1 MALTTVNTTD
11 LYTSGFLAEM
21 GTAPNPGT
29 MVIGPLGGSGR
40 IHMLY
45 QRLDRLFVYANKSSP
60 SLTRRGYVDPLFE
73 DGYYPITNF
82 TQGISSGFFGY
93 VAGQWNRASDVQCLY
108 TVDATAGTGK
118 LQERDPTTL
127 QIIDADP
134 YPLFRNTCIA
144 VGSGV
149 DGYYVAASLDYKVFE
164 EQGKLYIPQVATMRY
179 GGASYTYI
187 AVEVDLATG
196 LAVPIPGWYGRAATG
211 PNAFQE
217 PAIFGDQVE
226 WNRLQFIEDD
236 DSSHVAPKGYFV
248 ISEADGHAGVG
259 ANPAE
264 RVYVRIMEW
273 NPTGASGTPNRVH
286 KRITMTSRVEFDE
299 TIIGT
304 GFVQCSLVYHP
315 LSGRLYWIANNGW
328 NPGIAGSNIVYRF
341 SMVPDLA
348 AITAPAPE
356 RTPRTAGTTAF
367 NVEALG
373 SLNERIPGVQVAFAL
388 EGASAVRE
396 LLDTS
401 GGPGSPAAAV
411 DRTPID
417 DDDGLIVYEDDGAT
431 VTALVETTHYT
442 VNRSTGVITGVGVHW
457 KLTSA
462 YYASYNHK
470 EDVDG
475 ADALG
480 TLLLP
485 IVTTNSEGKA
495 RTRVRYADDDDFE
508 GRFDRLSAETT

>member
-29 MVIGPLGGSGR
+29 MVVSTSSSGR
-40 IHMLY
+40 WGLMY
-45 QRLDRLFVYANKSSP
+45 QRLDRLYVYANKTSP
-60 SLTRRGYVDPLFE
+60 SLIRFGYVDPLLE

-82 TQGISSGFFGY
+82 TQGISAGIFSY
-93 VAGQWNRASDVQCLY
+93 IAGQWNRSADQQRLY
-108 TVDATAGTGK
+108 TLDALTAGGK
-118 LQERDPTTL
+118 LVERDPTSL
-127 QIIDADP
+127 QVITADP
-134 YPLFRNTCIA
+134 YPMFRNTCIA

-149 DGYYVAASLDYKVFE
+149 DGYYVSNSYDYKVFE
-164 EQGKLYIPQVATMRY
+164 EQGKLYIPQATVRY
-179 GGASYTYI
+179 GGVSYTFI
-187 AVEVDLATG
+187 AAEVDLATG
-196 LAVPIPGWYGRAATG
+196 LAVPIPGWYGRAAAS

-236 DSSHVAPKGYFV
+236 DSSHVAPKGYFI
-248 ISEADGHAGVG
+248 ISEKDGHAGIG

-273 NPTGASGTPNRVH
+273 NPNGTSGTPNRVH

-304 GFVQCSLVYHP
+304 AFVNTSLVYHP
-315 LSGRLYWIANNGW
+315 LSGRLYWIANNLW
-328 NPGIAGSNIVYRF
+328 NPEIAGSNILYRF

-373 SLNERIPGVQVAFAL
+373 SLNERIPGVQITFAL

-417 DDDGLIVYEDDGAT
+417 DDDGLVVHENDGAT
-431 VTALVETTHYT
+431 VTALEETTHYT
-442 VNRSTGVITGVGVHW
+442 VNRNTGVITGVGVHW

-485 IVTTNSEGKA
+485 IVTTNNDGKA
-495 RTRVRYADDDDFE
+495 RTRVRYADDDDLE